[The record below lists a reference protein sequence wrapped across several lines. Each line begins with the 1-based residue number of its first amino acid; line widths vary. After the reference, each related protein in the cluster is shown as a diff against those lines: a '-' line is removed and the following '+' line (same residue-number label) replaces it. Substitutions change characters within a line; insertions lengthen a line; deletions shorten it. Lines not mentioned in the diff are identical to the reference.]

1 MLPQAIPVSIT
12 MITSWTRYDSTH
24 TMRHLISVLVVVL
37 CLSTTTSA
45 LIETNTEKYMLQR
58 TILVEERTAIWC
70 KTCAEVDPELAVVAK
85 SHGSRTAIVG
95 IHVTDEF
102 ENDASL
108 ARLDYQMQTD
118 DTNYGTPTFFVDGVK
133 TAEGYDAWQEVQ
145 NRILS
150 QENNRIAPE
159 EMAMTLVN
167 GEVELPIPD
176 YGQITLMILEHEKPV
191 PADADNPGEDTRDR
205 VLIGMRIVDSNGSIS
220 EFGEINMPKIWSLVM
235 VHEPVEG
242 GTPYGVVE
250 VTNIEYDSN
259 EDGNLLL
266 ILFVC
271 SFIGALLIFYPN
283 KISVVPEE
291 E

>member
-12 MITSWTRYDSTH
+12 MITSWTRYDSTQ

-70 KTCAEVDPELAVVAK
+70 ETCAEVDPELAVVAK

-108 ARLDYQMQTD
+108 ARLDYQKQTD
-118 DTNYGTPTFFVDGVK
+118 ETNYGTPTFFVDGIK
-133 TAEGYDAWQEVQ
+133 TAEGYDAWQDVQ
-145 NRILS
+145 DRTLS

-283 KISVVPEE
+283 NISVVPEE

>member
-1 MLPQAIPVSIT
+1 
-12 MITSWTRYDSTH
+12 
-24 TMRHLISVLVVVL
+24 
-37 CLSTTTSA
+37 
-45 LIETNTEKYMLQR
+45 MLQR

-102 ENDASL
+102 ENEASL
-108 ARLDYQMQTD
+108 ARVDYQKQTD
-118 DTNYGTPTFFVDGVK
+118 DTNYGTPTFFVDGIK
-133 TAEGYDAWQEVQ
+133 TAEGYDAWQDVQ
-145 NRILS
+145 DRILS

-176 YGQITLMILEHEKPV
+176 YGQITLMILEHEKRV

-205 VLIGMRIVDSNGSIS
+205 VLIGMRTVDSNGSIS
-220 EFGEINMPKIWSLVM
+220 EFGDINMPKIWSLIM

-271 SFIGALLIFYPN
+271 SFIGGLLIFYPD